1 MTMSE
6 KNLAIDA
13 FGNIAEVA
21 GGPGEGETA
30 ELERH
35 LAEKRLQLDGFEGAD
50 TMDRARLQLDVAELL
65 ISLERKEEAWNLARE
80 AFATS
85 LQNESWQDAVEAC
98 NVLYQTEQAASI
110 AALGMGVW
118 LAVSFPVDPEL
129 TYAMLDHIVDETPN
143 IADGAALAAVTARY
157 VIDLRAPDDKHE
169 SQSLLANNLIA
180 RVAARHSNVQDQRA
194 LDAWMNELGLRDPQV
209 FLPRLSQVVNAVV
222 GDSWW
227 FDRDALRDKL
237 PD

>member
-1 MTMSE
+1 MATSE
-6 KNLAIDA
+6 KNLALDA
-13 FGNIAEVA
+13 FGNVAEVA
-21 GGPGEGETA
+21 GGLGESETA

-35 LAEKRLQLDGFEGAD
+35 LAEKRFLLDGFAGAD
-50 TMDRARLQLDVAELL
+50 PMDRARLQLDVAELL
-65 ISLERKEEAWNLARE
+65 ISLERKEEAWSPARE
-80 AFATS
+80 AFDTS
-85 LQNESWQDAVEAC
+85 LEHHSWQDAVEAC

-110 AALGMGVW
+110 PALGMGVW
-118 LAVSFPVDPEL
+118 LAVTFPVDPEL

-143 IADGAALAAVTARY
+143 ISDGAALAAVTARY

-209 FLPRLSQVVNAVV
+209 FLPRLGQVVNAVV

>member
-13 FGNIAEVA
+13 FGNVAEVA

-35 LAEKRLQLDGFEGAD
+35 LAEKRLQLDGFAGAD